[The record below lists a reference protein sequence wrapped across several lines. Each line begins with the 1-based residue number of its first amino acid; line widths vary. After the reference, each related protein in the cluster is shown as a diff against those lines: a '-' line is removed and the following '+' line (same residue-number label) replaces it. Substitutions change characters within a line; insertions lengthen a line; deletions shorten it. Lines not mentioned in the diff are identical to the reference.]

1 MGLAVWLQAGPFPHL
16 LGLKRGVGNI
26 PLPGGREA
34 MEAKTGEDAVRL
46 ESTKPVEDQDVM
58 IKDIPVAGHLRF
70 DRVELAGSLGDLGT
84 LLPIV
89 VGMILINKLS
99 PTTVFLAFGLFYL
112 MTGFYFRL
120 PIPVQPL
127 KAVGAIAIA
136 YPNQIT
142 ESVIGASGVLF
153 GFILLVLSLSGT
165 LDRVAKLFT
174 QPVVRGIQLAL
185 GLIFLKKG
193 IELITTQ
200 NVFLSGVNG
209 NFSEYQI
216 NLGIGV
222 LVFVIVL
229 LLLDNKKIPAALA
242 ALGFGIIAGL
252 LLGGLQNQPIRIGPT
267 PVHLISPSV
276 HDFWTAFIMLIL
288 PQIPLTIGNA
298 CVGTADM
305 CNSVFPDNP
314 LLSKTTAGKFALT
327 MGIANFPAGFFGA
340 VPMCTGT
347 GGLAAHY
354 RFGARTGGAPI
365 MIGAIF
371 VVLALVLGELG
382 FTILTLIPNSV
393 LGVLLIFAGLE
404 LCPLVRSL
412 KTNEEFFVALLIA
425 GIALAVP
432 NMAWAF
438 GIGILVD
445 LFIRYMGTKI

>member
-1 MGLAVWLQAGPFPHL
+1 MNSQYQFS
-16 LGLKRGVGNI
+16 R
-26 PLPGGREA
+26 
-34 MEAKTGEDAVRL
+34 M
-46 ESTKPVEDQDVM
+46 
-58 IKDIPVAGHLRF
+58 
-70 DRVELAGSLGDLGT
+70 ELAGSLGDLGT

-89 VGMILINKLS
+89 VGMILINRLS

-112 MTGFYFRL
+112 MTGFYYRL

-142 ESVIGASGVLF
+142 ESVIGAGGILF
-153 GFILLVLSLSGT
+153 GSLLLVLSITGMV
-165 LDRVAKLFT
+165 DRIAKLFT

-193 IELITTQ
+193 IELIVTQ
-200 NVFLSGVNG
+200 KVFLSGVDG
-209 NFSEYQI
+209 KLAEYPV
-216 NLGIGV
+216 NLVMGFVVFALV
-222 LVFVIVL
+222 LA
-229 LLLDNKKIPAALA
+229 LLDNKKFPAALA
-242 ALGFGIIAGL
+242 ALAFGVIAGVA
-252 LLGGLQNQPIRIGPT
+252 LGGYQGHSFSIGPT
-267 PVHLISPSV
+267 RIELIAPSFG
-276 HDFWTAFIMLIL
+276 DFWTAFIMLIL
-288 PQIPLTIGNA
+288 PQVPLTIGNA

-305 CNSVFPDNP
+305 CSSVFPNSP
-314 LLSKTTAGKFALT
+314 LLSRTKAGRFALT
-327 MGIANFPAGFFGA
+327 MGLANLPAGLFGA
-340 VPMCTGT
+340 VPMCHGT

-365 MIGAIF
+365 LIGSFF

-382 FTILTLIPNSV
+382 FAILALLPNSV

-412 KTNEEFFVALLIA
+412 QSNEEYFVALLIA

-438 GIGILVD
+438 GIGIVVD
-445 LFIRYMGTKI
+445 LVIRKTGTKI

>member
-1 MGLAVWLQAGPFPHL
+1 M
-16 LGLKRGVGNI
+16 
-26 PLPGGREA
+26 
-34 MEAKTGEDAVRL
+34 
-46 ESTKPVEDQDVM
+46 
-58 IKDIPVAGHLRF
+58 
-70 DRVELAGSLGDLGT
+70 ELAGSLGDLGT

-89 VGMILINKLS
+89 VGMILINRLS

-112 MTGFYFRL
+112 MTGFYYRL

-142 ESVIGASGVLF
+142 ESVIGAGGILF
-153 GFILLVLSLSGT
+153 GSLLLVLSITGMV
-165 LDRVAKLFT
+165 DRLAKLFT

-193 IELITTQ
+193 IDLIVTQ
-200 NVFLSGVNG
+200 KVFLSGVDG
-209 NFSEYQI
+209 KLAQYPV
-216 NLGIGV
+216 NLVMGFVVFALV
-222 LVFVIVL
+222 LA
-229 LLLDNKKIPAALA
+229 LLDNKKFPAALA
-242 ALGFGIIAGL
+242 ALAFGIIAGL
-252 LLGGLQNQPIRIGPT
+252 ALGGFQGQSFSIGPT
-267 PVHLISPSV
+267 RIELIAPSLG
-276 HDFWTAFIMLIL
+276 DFWTAFIMLIL
-288 PQIPLTIGNA
+288 PQVPLTIGNA

-305 CNSVFPDNP
+305 CSSVFPNSP
-314 LLSKTTAGKFALT
+314 LLSRTKAGRFALT
-327 MGIANFPAGFFGA
+327 MGLANLPAGLFGA
-340 VPMCTGT
+340 VPMCHGT

-365 MIGAIF
+365 LIGSFF

-382 FTILTLIPNSV
+382 FALLALLPNSV

-412 KTNEEFFVALLIA
+412 QSNEEYFVALLIA

-438 GIGILVD
+438 GIGIVVD
-445 LFIRYMGTKI
+445 LVIRKTGTKI

>member
-1 MGLAVWLQAGPFPHL
+1 MNSQYQFN
-16 LGLKRGVGNI
+16 R
-26 PLPGGREA
+26 
-34 MEAKTGEDAVRL
+34 M
-46 ESTKPVEDQDVM
+46 
-58 IKDIPVAGHLRF
+58 
-70 DRVELAGSLGDLGT
+70 ELAGSLGDLGT

-89 VGMILINKLS
+89 VGMILINRLS

-112 MTGFYFRL
+112 MTGFYYRL

-142 ESVIGASGVLF
+142 ESVIGAGGILF
-153 GFILLVLSLSGT
+153 GSLLLVLSITGMV
-165 LDRVAKLFT
+165 DRLAKLFT

-193 IELITTQ
+193 IDLIVTQ
-200 NVFLSGVNG
+200 KVFLSGVDG
-209 NFSEYQI
+209 KLAQYPV
-216 NLGIGV
+216 NLVMGFVVFALV
-222 LVFVIVL
+222 LA
-229 LLLDNKKIPAALA
+229 LLDNKKFPAALA
-242 ALGFGIIAGL
+242 ALAFGIIAGL
-252 LLGGLQNQPIRIGPT
+252 ALGGFQGQSFSIGPT
-267 PVHLISPSV
+267 RIELIAPSFG
-276 HDFWTAFIMLIL
+276 DFWTAFIMLIL
-288 PQIPLTIGNA
+288 PQVPLTIGNA

-305 CNSVFPDNP
+305 CSSVFPNSP
-314 LLSKTTAGKFALT
+314 LLSRTKAGRFALT
-327 MGIANFPAGFFGA
+327 MGLANLPAGLLGA
-340 VPMCTGT
+340 VPMCHGT

-365 MIGAIF
+365 LIGSFF

-382 FTILTLIPNSV
+382 FALLALLPNSV

-412 KTNEEFFVALLIA
+412 QSNEEYFVALLIA

-438 GIGILVD
+438 GIGIVVD
-445 LFIRYMGTKI
+445 LFIRKTGTKI